1 VLKNLDGGRREM
13 KNEHKWKRVP
23 IKEEL
28 VALTGGLIR
37 GVILHQFLYWSER
50 TKDMDSFIQEEIE
63 RNIMQTDQE
72 PIHGWIY
79 KKLEEL
85 NEEIMACMSQHG
97 LAAHVDE
104 LVKEGW
110 LFRRR
115 NPNFKWDK
123 TYQYRV
129 NLYKIEKD
137 LQEIGYCL
145 DGYKAQFTAIT
156 VSEIRTTENEIRKK
170 DSVIRREKT
179 EIRTTE
185 IVPSNHEN
193 CGAIPEITTETTT
206 DITTDITTENITET
220 TRGRDDPS
228 LFNSLLGIWE
238 RQYMMKLGKEAEP
251 TEEEL
256 TLLNTLAENGVN
268 EIDFQ
273 RRVKDYFA
281 KKRPRYSLGNMME
294 AG

>member
-137 LQEIGYCL
+137 LKAMDYSLEGH
-145 DGYKAQFTAIT
+145 KAQFTAIT
-156 VSEIRTTENEIRKK
+156 VSEVRNTDSEIRKK
-170 DSVIRREKT
+170 DS
-179 EIRTTE
+179 EIRSTE

-206 DITTDITTENITET
+206 DITPENITET

-228 LFNSLLGIWE
+228 LFNSLLGIWK
-238 RQYMMKLGKEAEP
+238 RQYLMKLGKEAEP
-251 TEEEL
+251 TEEEM

-273 RRVKDYFA
+273 RQVKDYFA

-294 AG
+294 SA